1 MARICDICGKGP
13 SAGRTYALRGLAIK
27 KGGVGIK
34 TTRKNKR
41 RFLPNIRRVRVL
53 YQGIVQRLKVCTQCL
68 KSGTAKRP
76 PLALKPAAATA
87 QSN

>member
-13 SAGRTYALRGLAIK
+13 SAGRTYARRGLAIK

-41 RFLPNIRRVRVL
+41 RFLPNVRKVRAL
-53 YQGIVQRLKVCTQCL
+53 YQGIVQRLRVCTQCL
-68 KSGTAKRP
+68 KSGLVKRP
-76 PLALKPAAATA
+76 PARVKAV
-87 QSN
+87 S

>member
-1 MARICDICGKGP
+1 MARICELCGKGP

-41 RFLPNIRRVRVL
+41 RFLPNIRKVRAL
-53 YQGIVQRLKVCTQCL
+53 YKGIVQRLSVCTACL
-68 KSGTAKRP
+68 KSGFVQR
-76 PLALKPAAATA
+76 PLAVIHQKVPA
-87 QSN
+87 